1 MISGVMEDANAINP
15 TPENIALWLPKRGGR
30 FEVGPAPYT
39 RPGANE
45 VVVRTRAVG
54 LNLVDG
60 IPGFAYRLILPW
72 LTFPAV
78 IGGDVA
84 GEVVEVGPGVE
95 RFKAGDRVL
104 GHALGLERSQNRAA
118 EGAFQHY
125 VALMAHMVSAI
136 PDSLSFE
143 QAAVLP
149 LQLSTAATGLFQK
162 DGLGLALPTPD
173 PPERRETVLVW
184 GGSTGVGSNAIQLAR
199 NAGYRVVATASA
211 HNFEYLHSLGAA
223 STIDRN
229 SPTAVDELAAAIGEG
244 PLAGSLAI
252 GNGSLPKVMRVAARA
267 PGAKRVSSAAT
278 ELVTRILALRAPRGV
293 HVSGIWGGALKDTEV
308 GPAIYTDFLPTALAT
323 GAYRAEPQA
332 EVVGHGLEA
341 IPAGLQRL
349 RKGVSAKKLVIIV

>member
-1 MISGVMEDANAINP
+1 MNELSP
-15 TPENIALWLPKRGGR
+15 THRAPENLALWLPKRGR
-30 FEVGPAPYT
+30 KFATGPAPYT

-45 VVVRTRAVG
+45 LVVRTRAIG

-60 IPGFAYRLILPW
+60 IPGFAYRLVLPW

-78 IGGDVA
+78 VGGDVA
-84 GEVVEVGPGVE
+84 GEVVAVGPGVDG
-95 RFKAGDRVL
+95 FAVGDRVL

-125 VALMAHMVSAI
+125 VVLMAHMVSPI
-136 PDSLSFE
+136 PESLSFQ

-149 LQLSTAATGLFQK
+149 LQLSTAASGMFQH
-162 DGLGLALPTPD
+162 DGLGLALPTAD
-173 PPERRETVLVW
+173 PADRGETVLVW

-199 NAGYRVVATASA
+199 NAGYRVVATASPR
-211 HNFEYLHSLGAA
+211 NFDYLHSLGADA
-223 STIDRN
+223 AIDRN
-229 SPTAVDELAAAIGEG
+229 SPKAVDELVAAIGEG

-267 PGAKRVSSAAT
+267 PGTKRVSSAAPG
-278 ELVTRILALRAPRGV
+278 LVTRILALRAPRGV
-293 HVSGIWGGALKDTEV
+293 QVSGIWGGSLKDNEV
-308 GPAIYTDFLPTALAT
+308 GPAIYADFLPTALAA

-341 IPAGLQRL
+341 IPAGLRRL
-349 RKGVSAKKLVIIV
+349 RDGVSAKKLVVTV

>member
-1 MISGVMEDANAINP
+1 MPP
-15 TPENIALWLPKRGGR
+15 TSENTALWLPKRGGR

-78 IGGDVA
+78 VGGDVA
-84 GEVVEVGPGVE
+84 GEVVEVGLGVD
-95 RFKAGDRVL
+95 RLRVGDRVL

-118 EGAFQHY
+118 EGAFQRY
-125 VALMAHMVSAI
+125 VVLMAHMVCPI
-136 PDSLSFE
+136 PDTLSFE

-149 LQLSTAATGLFQK
+149 LQLSTAATGLFQQ
-162 DGLGLALPTPD
+162 DGLGLAFPKAD
-173 PPERRETVLVW
+173 PVERGETVLVW

-211 HNFEYLHSLGAA
+211 RNFDYLRSLGAA
-223 STIDRN
+223 ATIDRN
-229 SPTAVDELAAAIGEG
+229 SPAAVDEIVAAIGEG

-267 PGAKRVSSAAT
+267 PGSKRVSSAAPGLIT
-278 ELVTRILALRAPRGV
+278 NILALGAPRGV
-293 HVSGIWGGALKDTEV
+293 RVSGIWGGSLKDNEV
-308 GPAIYTDFLPTALAT
+308 GPAIYRDFLPAALAS
-323 GAYRAEPQA
+323 GAYRAEPKA
-332 EVVGHGLEA
+332 EIVGQGLGA
-341 IPAGLQRL
+341 IPQGLHRL
-349 RKGVSAKKLVIIV
+349 RKGVSAKKLVVTL